1 MKRVGLFLHG
11 SRAEA
16 VGVARWLAGALQPLG
31 LEVYALEQDAK
42 RIAVQGVIEQHAVFR
57 DDLDLVFV
65 LGGDG
70 TLLRAAGTRE
80 LRGAPLLPVNLGHLG
95 FLSTIERSAL
105 ESGLHAIVGGEFT
118 VEERTMLHWQI
129 SSEEGYPG
137 AGWALNEVIVA
148 RNEVGRAIRFSIEI
162 AGDRLVDMT
171 ADGVIVATATG
182 STAYSFSAGGP
193 LISPRLDCLVVTPIS
208 PHGVFGRAAVVP
220 PDEHVVLRLHQHDDT
235 ASLSA
240 DGAEA
245 KPLPPGATITLR
257 SGPERVKLAKVVP
270 MPFWRLVREKFRL
283 AAEDL

>member
-1 MKRVGLFLHG
+1 MKRVGLFLHA

-16 VGVARWLAGALQPLG
+16 TGAARWLADTLASLG
-31 LEVYALEQDAK
+31 VEVYALDDDAK
-42 RIAVQGVIEQHAVFR
+42 RIGVASVIEQRAVFR

-80 LRGAPLLPVNLGHLG
+80 IRNAPLLAVNHGHLG

-105 ESGLHAIVGGEFT
+105 QGQLSSIVAGEYS
-118 VEERTMLHWQI
+118 VEERAMLHWQVGPER
-129 SSEEGYPG
+129 SLAA

-148 RNEVGRAIRFSIEI
+148 RNEVGRAIRYSIEI
-162 AGDRLVDMT
+162 AGVPLVTLT

-193 LISPRLDCLVVTPIS
+193 LVSPRLECLIVTPVS

-220 PDEHVVLRLHQHDDT
+220 PDESVVLRLHPNDDG

-240 DGAEA
+240 DGGDARS
-245 KPLPPGATITLR
+245 LPGGATITLR
-257 SGPERVKLAKVVP
+257 SGPERLKLAKVAP
-270 MPFWRLVREKFRL
+270 SPFWRLVREKFGL
-283 AAEDL
+283 ASEQG